1 MEVFELLE
9 EIESLI
15 EDGKSIP
22 FTAKRLIDVE
32 VLEQILEEIKNKMPD
47 EMKQAKWIKE
57 ERTRI
62 LQEANKE
69 AEDIVKEAENRIIE
83 MIDEHEITK
92 QAYLRQ
98 DQIIDEAKRHSREI
112 TEGTKVYTDEILSE
126 AEAKIKDLSEHLN
139 ESQNLINSAL
149 NTLKEN
155 RNEFK

>member
-9 EIESLI
+9 EIENLI
-15 EDGKSIP
+15 EEGKNIP
-22 FTAKRLIDVE
+22 FSSKRIIDVE
-32 VLEQILEEIKNKMPD
+32 ILIQILEEIKKKMPD

-98 DQIIDEAKRHSREI
+98 DQIIEEAKKHSREI
-112 TEGTKVYTDEILSE
+112 TEGTKVYTDEILEE
-126 AEAKIKDLSEHLN
+126 AEQRMNDLNNQLV
-139 ESQNLINSAL
+139 ESQDMINSAL
-149 NTLKEN
+149 NTLREN
-155 RNEFK
+155 RKEFR

>member
-1 MEVFELLE
+1 MEVFELLTE
-9 EIESLI
+9 MENLI
-15 EDGKSIP
+15 EEGRSIP
-22 FTAKRLIDVE
+22 FSVKKIVDVE
-32 VLEQILEEIKNKMPD
+32 ILAQILEEIKRKMPD

-98 DQIIDEAKRHSREI
+98 DQIIEEAKKQSREI
-112 TEGTKVYTDEILSE
+112 TEGTKAYTDEILSE
-126 AEAKIKDLSEHLN
+126 AENRINDLNNQLI
-139 ESQNLINSAL
+139 ESQNVISSAL
-149 NTLKEN
+149 KTLKDN
-155 RNEFK
+155 RSDFR

>member
-15 EDGKSIP
+15 EDGKALP
-22 FTAKRLIDVE
+22 FTAKRIVDVE
-32 VLEQILEEIKNKMPD
+32 VLEQILEEIKRKMPD

-92 QAYLRQ
+92 QAYIRQ

-112 TEGTKVYTDEILSE
+112 TEGTKTYTDEILSE
-126 AEAKIKDLSEHLN
+126 AETKIKDLSEHLN

-155 RNEFK
+155 RNEFR

>member
-9 EIESLI
+9 EIENLI
-15 EDGKSIP
+15 EEGKNIP
-22 FTAKRLIDVE
+22 FSSKRIIDVE
-32 VLEQILEEIKNKMPD
+32 ILIQILEEIKKKMPD

-98 DQIIDEAKRHSREI
+98 DQIIDEAKKHSREI
-112 TEGTKVYTDEILSE
+112 TEGTKAYTDEILSE
-126 AEAKIKDLSEHLN
+126 AENKIKDLSEHLN

-155 RNEFK
+155 RNEFR

>member
-9 EIESLI
+9 EMESLM
-15 EDGKSIP
+15 EEGRNIP
-22 FTAKRLIDVE
+22 FSAKKIVDAEILF
-32 VLEQILEEIKNKMPD
+32 QILEEIKRKMPD

-112 TEGTKVYTDEILSE
+112 TEGTKTYTDEILSE
-126 AEAKIKDLSEHLN
+126 AEKKINDLNNQLI
-139 ESQNLINSAL
+139 ESQNIINSAL
-149 NTLKEN
+149 NTLREN
-155 RNEFK
+155 RNEFR

>member
-126 AEAKIKDLSEHLN
+126 AETKIKDLSEHLN

>member
-9 EIESLI
+9 EIEGLI
-15 EDGKSIP
+15 EDGRSIP
-22 FTAKRLIDVE
+22 FSTRRVVDVE
-32 VLEQILEEIKNKMPD
+32 ILEQILEEIKRKMPD

-92 QAYLRQ
+92 VLKH
-98 DQIIDEAKRHSREI
+98 IL
-112 TEGTKVYTDEILSE
+112 TKFYQ
-126 AEAKIKDLSEHLN
+126 K
-139 ESQNLINSAL
+139 
-149 NTLKEN
+149 LKL
-155 RNEFK
+155 K

>member
-1 MEVFELLE
+1 MEVFELLTE
-9 EIESLI
+9 MENLI
-15 EDGKSIP
+15 EEGRSIP
-22 FTAKRLIDVE
+22 FSVKKIVDVE
-32 VLEQILEEIKNKMPD
+32 ILAQILEEIKRKMPD

-98 DQIIDEAKRHSREI
+98 DQIIEEAKKQSREI
-112 TEGTKVYTDEILSE
+112 TEGTKAYTDEILSE
-126 AEAKIKDLSEHLN
+126 AENRINDLNNQLV
-139 ESQNLINSAL
+139 ESQNVISSAL
-149 NTLKEN
+149 KTLKDN
-155 RNEFK
+155 RSDFR